1 MLPFV
6 LALLSNILYIF
17 KRFLVLIL
25 LTKTRQEI
33 WLRVKIPYNCR
44 AYALPVW
51 LIPCNRHSPHRY
63 IIHSMH
69 QKTPILWCKWTKKCD
84 QRLWTFFQNFF
95 FLYTGI
101 FKSLP
106 LQNHSI
112 GNHPKWDLTTLGVF
126 FLWLWRPL
134 PVNQNIVGTK
144 ELCFISNQTLVER
157 TKNIHRFFIRNELL
171 KKAFYR

>member
-1 MLPFV
+1 MIKDYVGWF
-6 LALLSNILYIF
+6 
-17 KRFLVLIL
+17 
-25 LTKTRQEI
+25 
-33 WLRVKIPYNCR
+33 
-44 AYALPVW
+44 
-51 LIPCNRHSPHRY
+51 
-63 IIHSMH
+63 
-69 QKTPILWCKWTKKCD
+69 
-84 QRLWTFFQNFF
+84 WTFFQNFF

-171 KKAFYR
+171 KKDFIDKNQKFFLFCFICTIAAAINCKKDISSDLCSNPEMFAATHVNQQRKHFIAFCELI